1 VAIRLFGVRHNV
13 AITQNRCEN
22 VPAAF
27 ENVKIPIDYNHIR
40 KGERNMKKLGFGC
53 MRLPMVGGP
62 EGQVDQ
68 TQFNQMVDQYM
79 AAGFRYFDTAHVYLG
94 GKSETALR
102 EGLVKRYPRER
113 FLLTD
118 KLSGSCFQSE
128 SDILP
133 LFETQL
139 EALGTD
145 YLDYYLMHAL
155 SAEVYEKF
163 TACNAFSVA
172 QDLKAQGRIRHLGIS
187 FHDTPEVLE
196 KILREHPEIEVVQI
210 QLNYLDY
217 DDPSVQSGG
226 VYRVCRKFGKP
237 ILVMEPVKGG
247 GLASLPEEA
256 LTLLRQCGDGS
267 PASFAIRYAASFP
280 GVFMVLSGMS
290 DPEQMSDNLGYM
302 SDFQPLSPK
311 EQDTLIKVREIIKK
325 QDLIPCTA
333 CRYCTAGCPKHIAI
347 PDLFACMNNQK
358 KYQDW
363 SSTFYYG
370 VHTKDRGR
378 AGDCIRCRKCE
389 RICPQHLP
397 ITDLLQQVSQVF
409 DQD

>member
-1 VAIRLFGVRHNV
+1 
-13 AITQNRCEN
+13 
-22 VPAAF
+22 
-27 ENVKIPIDYNHIR
+27 
-40 KGERNMKKLGFGC
+40 MKKLGFGC

-62 EGQVDQ
+62 EGAVDQ
-68 TQFNQMVDQYM
+68 AQFEQMVDQYLD
-79 AAGFRYFDTAHVYLG
+79 AGFCYFDTARVYLG
-94 GKSETALR
+94 GNSEIALR
-102 EGLVKRYPRER
+102 EGLVKRHPRDR

-128 SDILP
+128 ADIRP
-133 LFETQL
+133 LFQSQL
-139 EALGTD
+139 ESLGTD

-163 TACNAFSVA
+163 TACSAFAVA
-172 QDLKAQGRIRHLGIS
+172 QELKSEGKIRHLGIS

-196 KILREHPEIEVVQI
+196 KILTEHPEIEVVQI

-226 VYRVCRKFGKP
+226 VYQVCRKFAKP

-256 LTLLRQCGDGS
+256 QQLLRACGDGS

-290 DPEQMSDNLGYM
+290 DLAQMSDNLSYM
-302 SDFQPLSPK
+302 SDFHPLTPQ
-311 EQDTLIKVREIIKK
+311 EQAALVKVREIIRA
-325 QDLIPCTA
+325 QNLIPCTA
-333 CRYCTAGCPKHIAI
+333 CRYCTDGCPQRIAI
-347 PDLFACMNNQK
+347 PDLFACMNYQK

-363 SSTFYYG
+363 SSSFYYT

-378 AGDCIRCRKCE
+378 AKDCIRCRKCE
-389 RICPQHLP
+389 KSCPQHLP